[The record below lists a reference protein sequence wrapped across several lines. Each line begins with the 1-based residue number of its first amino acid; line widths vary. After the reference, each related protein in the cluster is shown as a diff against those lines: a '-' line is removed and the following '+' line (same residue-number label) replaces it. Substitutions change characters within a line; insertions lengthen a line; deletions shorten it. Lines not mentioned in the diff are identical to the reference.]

1 LFSWS
6 SRAWSFGPTITAPLF
21 EGGLFRANLRQAR
34 AGYDQSVANYRQTVL
49 SAFADVEDNLAAQQ
63 LLVTENQAENAALQA
78 ARKTL
83 DIANNRYRAGL
94 VTYLE
99 VATAENAALDLE
111 RTYVLLRGDQ
121 LVTTVA
127 LIKSLGG
134 GWHASGK
141 PL

>member
-1 LFSWS
+1 M
-6 SRAWSFGPTITAPLF
+6 
-21 EGGLFRANLRQAR
+21 
-34 AGYDQSVANYRQTVL
+34 D
-49 SAFADVEDNLAAQQ
+49 AAH
-63 LLVTENQAENAALQA
+63 
-78 ARKTL
+78 RTL

-111 RTYVLLRGDQ
+111 RTAVRLHGDQ

-134 GWHASGK
+134 GWRAADK